1 MSYLFD
7 HLEQV
12 RELLI
17 LSPFGLFT
25 DLDGTISETA
35 STPRQAQVS
44 PTCRERLKQL
54 VQHLPLVA
62 VVSGRPIVEAREMM
76 GVEGLVYI
84 GKHGLELCLSGDI
97 EIWPGA
103 EAYQPN
109 ISAALKDVIEH
120 VNIDGIYF
128 EDKGVTAS
136 IHYRRCPEPEVA
148 RDLVLKAIAGS
159 TAAKELRI
167 LEGRKVIDLRPP
179 LDASKGIAVLELV
192 RRCQLRSALYLG
204 DDLTDV
210 DVFVALRHG
219 LTEQTFQG
227 LSIGVMAAEA
237 TPLVAQEA
245 DFTVS
250 GVAEVERFLTWLVE
264 AIPGPNPGCP
274 GTADRARGS
283 DPRS

>member
-1 MSYLFD
+1 MPYLFD

-12 RELLI
+12 RELLT

-35 STPRQAQVS
+35 STPRQARVS
-44 PTCRERLKQL
+44 STCRERLTQL
-54 VQHLPLVA
+54 VQRLPLVA

-76 GVEGLVYI
+76 AVEGLMYVGI
-84 GKHGLELCLSGDI
+84 HGLELWLGGAI

-103 EAYQPN
+103 EDYRSK

-120 VNIDGIYF
+120 VNIEGIYF

-136 IHYRRCPEPEVA
+136 IHYRLSPEPEVA
-148 RDLVLKAIAGS
+148 RDLILKEIAGS
-159 TAAKELRI
+159 NAATGLRI

-192 RRCQLRSALYLG
+192 RRYQLRAALYMG

-210 DVFVALRHG
+210 DVFIALRRGH
-219 LTEQTFQG
+219 TEQPFRG
-227 LSIGVMAAEA
+227 LSVGVVAEEA
-237 TPLVAQEA
+237 TPLVAREA

-250 GVAEVERFLTWLVE
+250 GVPEVERFLTWLVK
-264 AIPGPNPGCP
+264 AIPGPNPGCL
-274 GTADRARGS
+274 
-283 DPRS
+283 